1 LFAQSKPPGAGS
13 IPAPNQTNK
22 MKMKTNKKIKSAT
35 TYFARSVCDF
45 ECVFQLFVINR
56 TAKMATIQRDGK
68 TSKTKIHTD
77 CSGVEYLRPDNY
89 SMAPIFRAA

>member
-1 LFAQSKPPGAGS
+1 
-13 IPAPNQTNK
+13 
-22 MKMKTNKKIKSAT
+22 
-35 TYFARSVCDF
+35 
-45 ECVFQLFVINR
+45 LFVINR

-77 CSGVEYLRPDNY
+77 CSGFEYLRPDNY